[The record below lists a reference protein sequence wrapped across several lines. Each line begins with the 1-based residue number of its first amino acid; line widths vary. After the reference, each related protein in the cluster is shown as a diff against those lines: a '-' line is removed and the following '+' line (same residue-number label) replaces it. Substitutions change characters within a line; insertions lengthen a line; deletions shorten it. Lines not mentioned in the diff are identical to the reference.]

1 MKVKYKNI
9 VCSISLDSANMFV
22 HLHSA
27 QVILSLSQGIN
38 SHFTF
43 CVFFLLFFLKGEY
56 LMGEVG
62 GLVIIT

>member
-9 VCSISLDSANMFV
+9 VCSISFDSANMFF

-27 QVILSLSQGIN
+27 QVIFF
-38 SHFTF
+38 SH
-43 CVFFLLFFLKGEY
+43 FLKGEY

-62 GLVIIT
+62 GLMIIT